1 MSAPVPVQIANVNS
15 KSIGVAY
22 TLWFFFGIFGVHQ
35 FYLGKTGRGLGYLLT
50 AAWGLVGWFVD
61 LFTLPAQV
69 KRINRL
75 GF

>member
-22 TLWFFFGIFGVHQ
+22 VLWFFFGIFGVHQ

-61 LFTLPAQV
+61 LFTLPSQV